1 MMVERELQEIGMTNS
16 SGRIVPLNALALAL
30 SLAHFLVDWHIG
42 LFGASSESLGGVQA
56 ALIGLVCFVYAWWG
70 VSLAAAAQGARAG
83 LLSLA
88 TLSAGWSLLGNG
100 LPIAFCPPPCASAF
114 PYQDLA
120 HVGNLV
126 FGTWAAYACWRA
138 ARASEQP
145 PARTAWMLPGVAL
158 VAVVALF
165 VLLTWA
171 SA

>member
-1 MMVERELQEIGMTNS
+1 MVSS
-16 SGRIVPLNALALAL
+16 SGRIVPLSALALAF

-42 LFGASSESLGGVQA
+42 LFGASSESLSGLQA

-100 LPIAFCPPPCASAF
+100 LPLAFCPPPCASAF

-126 FGTWAAYACWRA
+126 FGTWAAYASWRA
-138 ARASEQP
+138 ARVSEQP
-145 PARTAWMLPGVAL
+145 PGRTAWMLPGVAL
-158 VAVVALF
+158 VAVVALLALEA
-165 VLLTWA
+165 LLTSA

>member
-1 MMVERELQEIGMTNS
+1 MVTHPR
-16 SGRIVPLNALALAL
+16 RIVPLNARALDI
-30 SLAHFLVDWHIG
+30 SLAHFLVDWQIG
-42 LFGASSESLGGVQA
+42 LFGATSEFLGGAQA

-88 TLSAGWSLLGNG
+88 TLSAGWGLLGNG
-100 LPIAFCPPPCASAF
+100 LPLAFCPPPCASGF
-114 PYQDLA
+114 LYRDLA

-126 FGTWAAYACWRA
+126 CGTWAAYACWRA
-138 ARASEQP
+138 ARASEQF

-165 VLLTWA
+165 ALLTLLTSA